1 MATATWEVRG
11 VGDEEDRYVRWV
23 GGRREADEATDLA
36 LDVALARGAV
46 PVTPTGPMYL
56 PIGPDDATGVFL
68 AALNVLGL
76 PLVSGTP
83 PPVPDANGPGD
94 TDDDRADGPGEAP
107 EREVEGDAQPGSPSL
122 VASLVFRA
130 FLHAE
135 CDEEFCRH
143 GTAPGERKV
152 HPGPCRGWKEQLRRV
167 APGALDIIEGE
178 RRRKLAERRAGGTG
192 GQRSSQI
199 VSEETRAAVAA
210 AVAALPRDEAGWHAV
225 VGRTPGTVDRTV
237 DRELREAY
245 ADLPAAR
252 EARERALVQ
261 AREQARQRR
270 PTAAGRRRKTLS
282 ESEEDWAQAQA
293 KWSFELG
300 GRELTDLEA
309 RIRNLEQIRD
319 IIDAADAA
327 GTEVPLDAQWLAR
340 VSRSPNVPGSYPR
353 DAAGNRMPPP
363 ELAAMEQAV
372 TAAGRAL
379 AADVDR
385 AVRDDPEVRR
395 LEAQAQR
402 ALDMRADVG
411 SLDPQERVEL
421 FRETGRMRQEA
432 ERGINRRRHDLALQ
446 ALSQLRPMG
455 GERHTGVTAQ
465 PDARADWRERMG
477 PTDSHFPDDWVRLSR
492 RQPLSITSSD
502 RAYYSDGLGG
512 WENGGSGGRLS
523 MNTDRN
529 FGQYQGGFTDYIEEI
544 NVHEMGHRM
553 EQQIPG
559 LRALEFAWVRR
570 QTTGADGQLEP
581 TQRLADLRRN
591 SGYEDHE
598 VARPDRFNE
607 AYTGK
612 EYALNA
618 DDPAAYSWEAFQVG
632 LQEAFGSTRE
642 FSGESDLVPF
652 TLGVLATLGRAS

>member
-11 VGDEEDRYVRWV
+11 VGDEKDRYVRWV
-23 GGRREADEATDLA
+23 EGRREADDATDLA
-36 LDVALARGAV
+36 LDVALARGGV

-56 PIGPDDATGVFL
+56 PVGADDATGVFL

-83 PPVPDANGPGD
+83 PAVPDANGPGD
-94 TDDDRADGPGEAP
+94 IDDDRADGPGEAP
-107 EREVEGDAQPGSPSL
+107 EREVEGDAQPGSPAL

-135 CDEEFCRH
+135 CDEEFCRN

-192 GQRSSQI
+192 GQRSSQV
-199 VSEETRAAVAA
+199 VSDETRAAVAA
-210 AVAALPRDEAGWHAV
+210 AVAALPRDEVGWHAV
-225 VGRTPGTVDRTV
+225 VGRTPGTVDRRV

-252 EARERALVQ
+252 EARERALDQ

-270 PTAAGRRRKTLS
+270 PTASGRRRRTLS
-282 ESEEDWAQAQA
+282 ESEEQWAQAQA
-293 KWSFELG
+293 QWSFELG

-327 GTEVPLDAQWLAR
+327 GTEVPADAQWLADVTR
-340 VSRSPNVPGSYPR
+340 GPNIPGDYPR
-353 DAAGNRMPPP
+353 DPAGNRMPPP
-363 ELAAMEQAV
+363 ELAALERTV
-372 TAAGRAL
+372 TDAGRAL
-379 AADVDR
+379 AADIDR

-411 SLDPQERVEL
+411 RLDPQERVEL

-432 ERGINRRRHDLALQ
+432 ERGINRRRHDLTLQ
-446 ALSQLRPMG
+446 ALSELRPMG
-455 GERHTGVTAQ
+455 GERHTNVTAG
-465 PDARADWRERMG
+465 PDARDDWRERMG
-477 PTDSHFPDDWVRLSR
+477 PTDQHFPDDWVRRSAGR
-492 RQPLSITSSD
+492 PLSVTSSD
-502 RAYYSDGLGG
+502 RAYYQGGYNG
-512 WENGGSGGRLS
+512 WETVRGGGTLA
-523 MNTDRN
+523 MNTDS
-529 FGQYQGGFTDYIEEI
+529 GAAYQGGFADYIEEV

-570 QTTGADGQLEP
+570 HTTGPDGHLEP

-591 SGYEDHE
+591 SGYEDYE

-607 AYTGK
+607 PYTGRD
-612 EYALNA
+612 YAVNSQ
-618 DDPAAYSWEAFQVG
+618 DPAASSWEAFQVG

-652 TLGVLATLGRAS
+652 TLGALATLGRAS